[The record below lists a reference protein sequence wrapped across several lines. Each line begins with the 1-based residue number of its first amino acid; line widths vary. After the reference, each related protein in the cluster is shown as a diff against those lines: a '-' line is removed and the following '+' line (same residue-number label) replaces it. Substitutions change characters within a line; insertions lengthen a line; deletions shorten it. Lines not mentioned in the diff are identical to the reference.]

1 MKARWQALSVREQ
14 RSVSALGVLLGM
26 LSFRSITIAPALNT
40 LRDSDNRRAQISQEQ
55 AHMLSLQTQ
64 AKALQNRTA
73 LSRDE
78 ALRNLQSLTPGAQIQ
93 LNVQGDRVT
102 AQLKGVQATALA
114 NWLAQA
120 RNQAQALP
128 MEAHLTR
135 GNATGAMVTWDG
147 NMVLTLPNRGAA
159 P

>member
-26 LSFRSITIAPALNT
+26 LLFWSIAIAPALNT

-64 AKALQNRTA
+64 AKALQSRTA

>member
-26 LSFRSITIAPALNT
+26 LLFWSIAIAPALNT

>member
-26 LSFRSITIAPALNT
+26 LLFWSIAIAPALNT

-135 GNATGAMVTWDG
+135 GNATGAIVTWDG

>member
-14 RSVSALGVLLGM
+14 RSVTALGVLLGM
-26 LSFRSITIAPALNT
+26 LLFWSIAIAPALNT

-64 AKALQNRTA
+64 AKAMQNRTA

-93 LNVQGDRVT
+93 LNVQGNRVT

>member
-26 LSFRSITIAPALNT
+26 LLFWSIAIAPALNT

-64 AKALQNRTA
+64 AKALQNRTP
-73 LSRDE
+73 LSREE

-135 GNATGAMVTWDG
+135 GNATGAIVTWDG

>member
-26 LSFRSITIAPALNT
+26 LLFWSITIAPALNT